1 MGEQVQKAREMQPFM
16 KSNTYQKKSYHYVT
30 ILFCTNL
37 TTNQFSTKQHTGPYC
52 WEFLACAKNSAA
64 KKVGHLS

>member
-1 MGEQVQKAREMQPFM
+1 MGEQVKKAREMQLFM
-16 KSNTYQKKSYHYVT
+16 KAITYQKKSYHYVT

-52 WEFLACAKNSAA
+52 
-64 KKVGHLS
+64 